1 VIDLFASCTYWGCN
15 GRVDWALLSAVAW
28 FFVYM
33 CQWGCIVRGGRI
45 YCGITVVPDMY
56 AFSGLKTFP
65 IYFVTARAHLYGVY
79 VNGNYV

>member
-1 VIDLFASCTYWGCN
+1 MRRLDSDERCSVVLCVCVSVGLYCAC
-15 GRVDWALLSAVAW
+15 
-28 FFVYM
+28 
-33 CQWGCIVRGGRI
+33 RGI